1 MQFIL
6 TPALAIGE
14 SAAMASQELDVWSL
28 AFGFKGIVFFVLLIL
43 IFFSLASWA
52 VIIWKFIELKR
63 AKNACDEF
71 LTAFWQAK
79 RLDQLYEEAASVE
92 GNPVVEVF
100 AAGYR
105 EAEHVL
111 QVRSKNTSV
120 ESSVLSAE
128 LSGVESVE
136 RALRRAA
143 NHEISNLERLITF
156 LATTA
161 SATPFIGLF
170 GTVWGIMNSFRN
182 IGSQGAAGLAVVAP
196 GISEALIATALGL
209 AAAIP
214 AVIAYN
220 HFQNQIK
227 VLSDD
232 IENFTADFLN
242 LVGRHFMSM

>member
-6 TPALAIGE
+6 TPALTIGE
-14 SAAMASQELDVWSL
+14 SAAMASQEMDIWSL
-28 AFGFKGIVFFVLLIL
+28 AFGSAGIVFFVLLLL

-52 VIIWKFIELKR
+52 IIIWKFIELRR
-63 AKNACDEF
+63 AKNACGEF

-79 RLDQLYEEAASVE
+79 RLDQLYEEIVSIE

-111 QVRSKNTSV
+111 KARSKNISV
-120 ESSVLSAE
+120 ESTVLSTE

-227 VLSDD
+227 VLSDE

-242 LVGRHFMSM
+242 LVGRHFMSI